1 MKNLVIIILTL
12 ASISHLQSQTLNGN
26 KKDIQTILKNTEDFS
41 KYIMASD
48 YKKIADSYTEDAKI
62 FPNNSIILE
71 GDAIIAYW
79 TLPEGINTI
88 YHKITQTE
96 ISIIK
101 DTAYD
106 YGYYQGKTKHKDGS
120 ISTWKGKYVIVWKK
134 VDSHWKM
141 YLDIWNKI

>member
-1 MKNLVIIILTL
+1 
-12 ASISHLQSQTLNGN
+12 
-26 KKDIQTILKNTEDFS
+26 
-41 KYIMASD
+41 MASD